1 MFNETEFEVQ
11 KVRAKVTNKQI
22 AEALEID
29 ESTLYRKVKSGG
41 NFTRKEISTLI
52 DFMKI
57 DDPMAIFFDEKL
69 A

>member
-22 AEALEID
+22 ADELGID
-29 ESTLYRKVKSGG
+29 ESTLYRKVKAGG
-41 NFTRKEISTLI
+41 NFTRREMGILI
-52 DFMKI
+52 KFMNM
-57 DDPMAIFFDEKL
+57 DDPMSVFFDEKL